1 MAKTIGLT
9 MGKFLPFH
17 KGHELLLKTA
27 YNICDWL
34 IVLVGTSDDDLFS
47 FEQRKDWIINA
58 INSFDCN
65 LIIINQK
72 ELDKNAPK
80 DKNGTITDPKYWD
93 EWIKDTLKLLFL
105 NGFKKDRMYYP
116 THVFTS
122 DLYGE
127 RVAKELD
134 MIWVPVDPNRE
145 TIHISGTEIRNNP
158 VENFNYLPQYVKA
171 DLAKKVAIIGPESTG
186 KSTLAKHLAN
196 KFKCEYVPE
205 YGRTLAEARKNNL
218 TKKDF
223 EIIFKTQDFF
233 LRNALNNLGDVPLV
247 ISDTEA
253 ITTEVWYEHFFSSV
267 CDKHESD
274 FDLYILLAPTTPFIQ
289 DGTRLTNEK
298 QRWAMFSELKNELVK
313 RNKRSIHLYY
323 DSFDLRTEIIE
334 QTINKVLQGEN

>member
-1 MAKTIGLT
+1 M
-9 MGKFLPFH
+9 
-17 KGHELLLKTA
+17 
-27 YNICDWL
+27 CDWL

-47 FEQRKDWIINA
+47 FEQRKDWIINS
-58 INSFDCN
+58 IDDPEYGLF
-65 LIIINQK
+65 IINQK

-134 MIWVPVDPNRE
+134 MSWIPVDPNRE
-145 TIHISGTEIRNNP
+145 IIPISGTEIRNNP
-158 VENFNYLPQYVKA
+158 VENFKYLPQYVKA

-196 KFKCEYVPE
+196 KFKCGYVPE
-205 YGRTLAEARKNNL
+205 YGRTLAEARKNKL
-218 TKKDF
+218 TKEDF
-223 EIIFKTQDFF
+223 ETIFNTQDFF
-233 LRNALNNLGDVPLV
+233 LKNALHNLDDVPLV

-289 DGTRLTNEK
+289 DGTRMTNEK
-298 QRWAMFSELKNELVK
+298 ERWSMYSKLENELIR
-313 RNKRSIHLYY
+313 RNKKYQLVTFP
-323 DSFDLRTEIIE
+323 SFNSRTYQAGQIISR
-334 QTINKVLQGEN
+334 ILQGEN